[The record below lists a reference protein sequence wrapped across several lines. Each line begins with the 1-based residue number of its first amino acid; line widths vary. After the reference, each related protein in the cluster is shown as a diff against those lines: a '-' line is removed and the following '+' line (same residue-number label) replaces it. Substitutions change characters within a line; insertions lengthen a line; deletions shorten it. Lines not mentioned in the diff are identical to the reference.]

1 MSLWDVLENIYE
13 SEQKLIYVHSKV
25 PFSKLYVHYKKK
37 NNVNFHKC
45 SEHFWSPS
53 LLLFFSDSKKH
64 TESPCNFKDTQIMPK
79 ICFSR
84 VLELSIY
91 AGGCKHSA
99 EYPGDLRESFML
111 QGWTTS
117 LGGKDQ
123 KMVRMCNLYC
133 CFWRPSEHFLLSI
146 SFFDTE
152 VFSYSWIW
160 ERGLSL
166 EMLTKDVR
174 ATSAHPFKINNK
186 KNNNKNTSTKIWLAE
201 PVGPLVHVGRIVVR

>member
-1 MSLWDVLENIYE
+1 MMVLQIKNNKNCSAMRLWDFLENIYE

-25 PFSKLYVHYKKK
+25 PFSKLYVHYKD
-37 NNVNFHKC
+37 VNFHKC

-64 TESPCNFKDTQIMPK
+64 TESPCNLKDAQIMPK

-117 LGGKDQ
+117 LGGKI
-123 KMVRMCNLYC
+123 KIRK
-133 CFWRPSEHFLLSI
+133 WSECATFNVVFGGHLNIFYFLFHFLILK
-146 SFFDTE
+146 FFRIPESESE
-152 VFSYSWIW
+152 VFRW
-160 ERGLSL
+160 RC
-166 EMLTKDVR
+166 
-174 ATSAHPFKINNK
+174 
-186 KNNNKNTSTKIWLAE
+186 
-201 PVGPLVHVGRIVVR
+201 